1 MVTTQQKTRTIV
13 IPANADPHQA
23 ALLPEKHP
31 PPVYNRF
38 VQRFLKAGGPPL
50 ALLEHDPKSLNH
62 KEIHKR

>member
-38 VQRFLKAGGPPL
+38 VQRFPSRLLKRVVGSA
-50 ALLEHDPKSLNH
+50 H
-62 KEIHKR
+62 R